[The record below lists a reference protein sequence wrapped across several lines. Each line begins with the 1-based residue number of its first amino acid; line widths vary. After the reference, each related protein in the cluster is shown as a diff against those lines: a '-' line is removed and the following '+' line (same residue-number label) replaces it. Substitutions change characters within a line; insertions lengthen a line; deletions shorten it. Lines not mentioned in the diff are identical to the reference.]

1 MPPRNIRR
9 PIAEHYDP
17 KQRIVGGIVLFLLML
32 LIYSLLKL
40 VLGFSS
46 VPEGRFEIG
55 APLTAEILN
64 GSSATDKTQ
73 TLPST
78 DGAIAASTSQRYP
91 LPSGFVFLDLQGNP
105 MEKEVYQTPKPT
117 ESTEKIYTTSGEE
130 QWYVQAA
137 SFQDEDRAQ
146 RLVQKIKAHHIADDA
161 HIIQSDNGWYAVRL
175 PPQSEQQMVKQ
186 QYQQLKRILGIK
198 GMIKKLD

>member
-9 PIAEHYDP
+9 PITEHYDP

-40 VLGFSS
+40 VLGFSY

-64 GSSATDKTQ
+64 SSSGTAQTP

-78 DGAIAASTSQRYP
+78 DGTMASAPKHYP

-105 MEKEVYQTPKPT
+105 MEKEVYQTTKSA
-117 ESTEKIYTTSGEE
+117 ESTEIYTASGEE
-130 QWYVQAA
+130 RWYVQAA
-137 SFQDEDRAQ
+137 SFRDEDLAQ
-146 RLVQKIKAHHIADDA
+146 RLVQKIKDNHIADDA
-161 HIIQSDNGWYAVRL
+161 HIIQSSNGWYAVRL
-175 PPQSEQQMVKQ
+175 PPQSEQQMVRQ
-186 QYQQLKRILGIK
+186 QYQQLRDVLRIN